1 MKGSIA
7 LGALVAGALAV
18 AVPMTAAAYDGGTV
32 RLSGS
37 PNLLHSAPVERE
49 AGQVPVPGTVALL
62 VLGGVGLGVVRR
74 VKSRR
79 RGK

>member
-1 MKGSIA
+1 MKASIA
-7 LGALVAGALAV
+7 VGALVAGALAV

-32 RLSGS
+32 RMSAS
-37 PNLLHSAPVERE
+37 PTLLQSAPDEQEV
-49 AGQVPVPGTVALL
+49 GQVPVPGTIALL
-62 VLGGVGLGVVRR
+62 ALGGVGLTVVRR